1 MKETAKIVLTALFCL
16 LFVFTACNG
25 EVGGTVIKVT
35 EISFAEPSMEAFVG
49 SELNLTITIA
59 PDDASD
65 KSVEWTSD
73 NVDVATVDQDGK
85 VECIGAG
92 TANITVKAKDGS
104 GLAATCTITV
114 KNVEVPVTSIELNW
128 ENEELKVGESRV
140 LIATVT
146 PENASNKRIK
156 WSSSDD
162 TVAVV
167 DASGAVT
174 AKKEGVATIT
184 ATTEDGGKTATCKVS
199 VVEAKYTV
207 TFNTDGGSAVVSA
220 TVKAGE
226 KVTKPVDPTKK
237 GYAFVKWTLDG
248 KDFDFNT
255 PITKDI
261 ELKAVWET
269 SEPVVQVKLKY
280 EVRGESEDRYAVV
293 TGYESTEST
302 NAAVA
307 IPSTYVDPES
317 GKNVPVKEI
326 EGRAFAEFA
335 NLTSVTIAD
344 SVETIWACAFLGC
357 KNLKSIVVPES
368 VKNYG
373 KGVFKK
379 CTSLTSVTLPESLDS
394 ISEEMFMECESLTSI
409 TIPGSVETIYRIAFA
424 YCTRLTSIE
433 IPYSVK
439 KIESYAFQNCTG
451 LKSITIP
458 ISVTT
463 IEKGVFYDCTGL
475 TEILCP
481 SALKTQAE
489 ENNTFEGIDPNIV
502 KYY

>member
-1 MKETAKIVLTALFCL
+1 MKTNARIVLAVLLGL
-16 LFVFTACNG
+16 LFAFTSCNG

-92 TANITVKAKDGS
+92 TANITAKAKDGS
-104 GLAATCTITV
+104 GLAATCTVTV
-114 KNVEVPVTSIELNW
+114 KNVEVPVTSIKLNW
-128 ENEELKVGESRV
+128 ENVELKVGESRE
-140 LIATVT
+140 LTATVT
-146 PENASNKRIK
+146 PESASNKRIK

-167 DASGAVT
+167 DASGKVT
-174 AKKEGVATIT
+174 AKKEGVVTIT

-199 VVEAKYTV
+199 VVEVKYTV
-207 TFNTDGGSAVVSA
+207 TFNTGGGSAVASV
-220 TVKAGE
+220 TVKSGE
-226 KVTKPVDPTKK
+226 KVTKPADPTKE

-269 SEPVVQVKLKY
+269 SEPVVQVVLKY
-280 EVRGESEDRYAVV
+280 KVENGYAIVE
-293 TGYESTEST
+293 GFESTEST

-317 GKNVPVKEI
+317 GKTVPVKEI
-326 EGRAFAEFA
+326 DGRAFAEFA

-344 SVETIWACAFLGC
+344 SVETIWGYAFINC
-357 KNLKSIVVPES
+357 KSLKSIVIPDS
-368 VKNYG
+368 VKNLG
-373 KGVFKK
+373 VGVFKY

-394 ISEEMFMECESLTSI
+394 IASDLFIDCISLKSI
-409 TIPGSVETIYRIAFA
+409 TIPDSVEAIYGNAFSG
-424 YCTRLTSIE
+424 CTGLTSIE
-433 IPYSVK
+433 IPNGVK
-439 KIESYAFQNCTG
+439 ELAGYAFDGCKSLTG
-451 LKSITIP
+451 SITIP
-458 ISVTT
+458 ESVKT
-463 IEKGVFYDCTGL
+463 IGNGVFDGCIGL
-475 TEILCP
+475 TEIRCP
-481 SALKTQAE
+481 SALKEMAAE
-489 ENNTFEGIDPNIV
+489 KNSFGGINLMIV